1 MRPKKLKIRLEIDP
15 TPLEY
20 VLEVLRECNKQA
32 KELGLTKRLIRK
44 GFKLAISKEDREF
57 VNSRPISEKDKE
69 QFNKECAE
77 MFHRQNNTKLSDKV
91 YKGKE

>member
-1 MRPKKLKIRLEIDP
+1 MKPKNLKIRLEIDP
-15 TPLEY
+15 TPL
-20 VLEVLRECNKQA
+20 ECNKQA

-69 QFNKECAE
+69 WLDKE
-77 MFHRQNNTKLSDKV
+77 L
-91 YKGKE
+91 

>member
-1 MRPKKLKIRLEIDP
+1 MKPKNLKIRLEIDP

-20 VLEVLRECNKQA
+20 VREVLRECNKQA

-77 MFHRQNNTKLSDKV
+77 MFHRQNNTNLSDKV